1 LRPHIALDSLR
12 RKVPRRVKFLVGSLV
27 IVAAVGTLIY
37 AAVRE
42 TSAYFMTV
50 EEYAADPGSHAEKS
64 LRLAG
69 RVRDGSV
76 DWNPVTLDLAF
87 TIQPIPPRAAEGA
100 PAAPAPAEPAAGM
113 TLPVRYNGI
122 LPDMFAAGRDVI
134 VEGRVEGGV
143 FHANTLLTT
152 CPSKYEAD
160 VPHDEAQAGTTSSAS
175 GAS

>member
-1 LRPHIALDSLR
+1 
-12 RKVPRRVKFLVGSLV
+12 V

-50 EEYAADPGSHAEKS
+50 EEYAADPSAHADKS

-69 RVRDGSV
+69 RVRDGTV
-76 DWNPVTLDLAF
+76 DWNPATLDLSF
-87 TIQPIPPRAAEGA
+87 VIQPIPPRPDGEKA
-100 PAAPAPAEPAAGM
+100 AAPAPETAPPVDSRL

-134 VEGRVEGGV
+134 VEGRVERGV
-143 FHANTLLTT
+143 FHASNLLTT
-152 CPSKYEAD
+152 CPSKYEAG
-160 VPHDEAQAGTTSSAS
+160 VPHDEAQADAAS
-175 GAS
+175 QTRG

>member
-1 LRPHIALDSLR
+1 MS
-12 RKVPRRVKFLVGSLV
+12 RRVKFLLGSLV

-50 EEYAADPGSHAEKS
+50 EEYAVDPSAHANKS

-69 RVRDGSV
+69 RVRDGTV
-76 DWNPVTLDLAF
+76 DWNPATLDLAF
-87 TIQPIPPRAAEGA
+87 VIQPIPPRKGGEQAGSPA
-100 PAAPAPAEPAAGM
+100 PVAAPAVDGGL

-134 VEGRVEGGV
+134 VEGRVESGV
-143 FHANTLLTT
+143 FHANNLLTT
-152 CPSKYEAD
+152 CPSKYEAG
-160 VPHDEAQAGTTSSAS
+160 VPHDEAQADARS
-175 GAS
+175 GARS

>member
-1 LRPHIALDSLR
+1 M
-12 RKVPRRVKFLVGSLV
+12 GSLV

-50 EEYAADPGSHAEKS
+50 EEYAVDPGAHSDKP

-69 RVRDGSV
+69 RVSDGSV
-76 DWNPVTLDLAF
+76 DWNPATLDLAF
-87 TIQPIPPRAAEGA
+87 VIQPIPPRLEQGEAVIA
-100 PAAPAPAEPAAGM
+100 AAPVEPVAAPPAL
-113 TLPVRYNGI
+113 TLPVRYNGV

-134 VEGRVEGGV
+134 VEGRVQSGV

-160 VPHDEAQAGTTSSAS
+160 VPHGEAKADETSATS
-175 GAS
+175 G

>member
-1 LRPHIALDSLR
+1 M
-12 RKVPRRVKFLVGSLV
+12 PRRVKFLVGSLL
-27 IVAAVGTLIY
+27 IVAAVGTLIF

-42 TSAYFMTV
+42 TSTYFLTV
-50 EEYAADPGSHAEKS
+50 EEYAVDPAAHADKP

-76 DWNPVTLDLAF
+76 DWNPATLDLAF
-87 TIQPIPPRAAEGA
+87 TIQPIPPKEAADHA
-100 PAAPAPAEPAAGM
+100 AAGSGETAPVAAVALATASA
-113 TLPVRYNGI
+113 TLAVRYNGV

-134 VEGRVEGGV
+134 VEGRVREGV

-160 VPHDEAQAGTTSSAS
+160 VKPDETQASTSAPAN
-175 GAS
+175 G